1 MSVYSFELN
10 HCCRE
15 PGSISIQHCVC
26 KTAFM
31 YNLLTKG
38 KKRTWTC
45 FWCGFSGKVS
55 SKTLQNFCHL
65 FLHEETNEGWGDIEL
80 QGEGHRYATLPLGHG
95 GLESIGQSL
104 HLRISTLSVKEITT
118 QETQWYTEHSVIASD
133 LRNNLYMANIEFSAN
148 ILTYILIYFH
158 WIYFL

>member
-1 MSVYSFELN
+1 MQMSVYSFELN

-65 FLHEETNEGWGDIEL
+65 FLHEETDEGWGDVEL
-80 QGEGHRYATLPLGHG
+80 QGEGHRYATFPLGHG

-133 LRNNLYMANIEFSAN
+133 LKNNLYMGK
-148 ILTYILIYFH
+148 YRV
-158 WIYFL
+158 